1 MTFQFSIAKFAIVL
15 HTKIM
20 QVPVKSVLK
29 QSGQI
34 ITHQR
39 ELEEIRGEKFNVFSI
54 LSMETKED
62 ATHSAFIG
70 ELLDPKGSHMMG
82 AVFLEQFLK
91 AILHAANFNAS
102 SATVTREFYIGKVD
116 FEKRTG
122 GRIDI
127 LIKDDT
133 GRTLSLIH
141 I

>member
-1 MTFQFSIAKFAIVL
+1 MEAY
-15 HTKIM
+15 
-20 QVPVKSVLK
+20 VKSVLK
-29 QSGQI
+29 QSDQI

-62 ATHSAFIG
+62 ATHSAFIA

-82 AVFLEQFLK
+82 AIFLKQFLK
-91 AILHAANFNAS
+91 TIRHEDNIIAS
-102 SATVTREFYIGKVD
+102 SATVIREYYIGKVD

-127 LIKDDT
+127 LIKDKL
-133 GRTLSLIH
+133 GKRYP
-141 I
+141 